1 MNLILMLIMAL
12 VFLAPLAILD
22 VSAAEEEEAV
32 QKATLRVRSS
42 PNILFMSGGGSYDM
56 GISVK
61 IPAAPESWNEYT
73 FVGWK
78 IDQQWANGNPITIKM
93 DRTHTA
99 EAIYEKSYSGN
110 VIIDSIPRVAE
121 INVDGE
127 IYLPSELPLSF
138 DWDANTDHIITIE
151 AIINENPNTRYK
163 FDSWK
168 DNDITTQR
176 LVTADSEKQNFIAL
190 YKVQHFLKS
199 ISEIGTIEGG
209 GWVDK
214 GTTANFGVES
224 DIVLDKKNDQIRYV
238 FNSWNSGDYLNSPDN
253 SIDVVKATTVKA
265 KWNEQYMLQLK
276 TNIPDYDVFG
286 NGWYDMKKKVA
297 LIAEET
303 LESTNSDT
311 KYVFEKWVSK
321 GPNPVIIPNAQSSFT
336 TITMLEPYIIE
347 AQYKKSYL
355 VNVWTPFGNA
365 IGAGFYKEN
374 DVAEISMASNQ
385 IVVKPNQERKIF
397 SGWDTQGARIMGGD
411 AGSGESGQN
420 LLVFVDKPM
429 DITANWKS
437 QYFLDVQSTTKVNVK
452 GSGWY
457 DIGRMVPISVDNLS
471 TVAGM
476 WSAET
481 FDRWTGDIDKETS
494 NARVMMNGPKSV
506 VAEFKV
512 DNTPGIINSI
522 ILAAMA
528 GVGAIVFKKTRKNI
542 KFSKKPK
549 RPEEFEEYKQNPFE
563 KYSEEQ
569 RFDDFEFHPR
579 KQKKAT
585 AIIDWLM
592 GK

>member
-12 VFLAPLAILD
+12 VFLAPIAILD
-22 VSAAEEEEAV
+22 VSADEHV
-32 QKATLRVRSS
+32 QKTLRVKSS
-42 PNILFMSGGGSYDM
+42 PNILFMSGGGSYDI
-56 GISVK
+56 GKSVT
-61 IPAAPESWNEYT
+61 IPEAPESWNEYT
-73 FVGWK
+73 FVGWQ
-78 IDQQWANGNPITIKM
+78 IDNQWVVGNPITIIM

-99 EAIYEKSYSGN
+99 EAIYEKSMSGN
-110 VIIDSIPRVAE
+110 VIIDTIPRVAE

-138 DWDANTDHIITIE
+138 NWDVNTEHILTIE
-151 AIINENPNTRYK
+151 DVIKESPNTRYK

-176 LVTADSEKQNFIAL
+176 TVTATSEKQDFIVL
-190 YKVQHFLKS
+190 YKVQHLIKP
-199 ISEIGTIEGG
+199 ISEIGLIEGG
-209 GWVDK
+209 GWMNE
-214 GTTANFGVES
+214 GSAANFGIQS
-224 DIVLDKKNDQIRYV
+224 DVVLDKKNDQIRYV
-238 FNSWNSGDYLNSPDN
+238 FNSWNSGDYLNSPQN
-253 SIDVVKATTVKA
+253 TIDVLEATTIEA
-265 KWNEQYMLQLK
+265 LWDEQYYLQLK
-276 TNIPDYDVFG
+276 TNIPEYDLFG
-286 NGWYDMKKKVA
+286 NGWYDTEKQVA
-297 LIAEET
+297 LIAEEV
-303 LESTNSDT
+303 LESDNADT
-311 KYVFEKWVSK
+311 KYVFDRWISK
-321 GPNPVIIPNAQSSFT
+321 GPNPVIIPNAQSSST
-336 TITMLEPYIIE
+336 TIEMLEPYIIE
-347 AQYKKSYL
+347 AKYKKSYL

-365 IGAGFYKEN
+365 IGAGFYNEN
-374 DVAEISMASNQ
+374 EVATISMASNQ
-385 IVVKPNQERKIF
+385 IVVQPNQERKIF

-411 AGSGESGQN
+411 AVIGESGQN

-437 QYFLDVQSTTKVNVK
+437 QYYLDVQSTTKVNVK
-452 GSGWY
+452 GAGWY
-457 DIGRMVPISVDNLS
+457 DIGRMVPISVDQQS
-471 TVAGM
+471 TPAGM
-476 WSAET
+476 WTAET
-481 FDRWTGDIDKETS
+481 FDRWSGDVDKETS
-494 NARVMMNGPKSV
+494 NARIMMNGPKSV

>member
-12 VFLAPLAILD
+12 VFLAPIAILD
-22 VSAAEEEEAV
+22 VSAAEEEVV

-56 GISVK
+56 GTSVK
-61 IPAAPESWNEYT
+61 IPAAPESWNDYT

-110 VIIDSIPRVAE
+110 VIIDTIPRIAE

-138 DWDANTDHIITIE
+138 DWDVNSEHILTIKDV
-151 AIINENPNTRYK
+151 IKDSPNTRYK

-238 FNSWNSGDYLNSPDN
+238 FNSWNSGDYLNSVDN
-253 SIDVVKATTVKA
+253 TIDVLAATTVKA

-286 NGWYDMKKKVA
+286 NGWYDMKRKVA

-336 TITMLEPYIIE
+336 TITMFEPYIIE

-374 DVAEISMASNQ
+374 EVATIKMAKNEV
-385 IVVKPNQERKIF
+385 VVKPNQERKIF
-397 SGWDTQGARIMGGD
+397 NGWDTQGARIMGGD

-429 DITANWKS
+429 GITANWKS
-437 QYFLDVQSTTKVNVK
+437 QYYLDVQSTTKVKVK

-457 DIGRMVPISVDNLS
+457 DLGRMVPISVDTLS
-471 TVAGM
+471 TPAGM
-476 WSAET
+476 WSAEA
-481 FDRWTGDIDKETS
+481 FDRWSGDIDKETA
-494 NARVMMNGPKSV
+494 NARVLMNGPRAV
-506 VAEFKV
+506 VAEFKI

-549 RPEEFEEYKQNPFE
+549 RSQEFEGEQNPFE

-569 RFDDFEFHPR
+569 RFDDGEFHPR

-585 AIIDWLM
+585 AIMDWLM
-592 GK
+592 GR